1 MSTVK
6 EEQESLKVKIKK
18 PSLKRPN
25 DQVYKL
31 DLTKKEEDAVQEQTT
46 NEVPVRDE
54 SKVSEGV
61 PEQNVEKET
70 ENTALRS

>member
-6 EEQESLKVKIKK
+6 EEQESLKIKIKK

-46 NEVPVRDE
+46 
-54 SKVSEGV
+54 
-61 PEQNVEKET
+61 
-70 ENTALRS
+70 